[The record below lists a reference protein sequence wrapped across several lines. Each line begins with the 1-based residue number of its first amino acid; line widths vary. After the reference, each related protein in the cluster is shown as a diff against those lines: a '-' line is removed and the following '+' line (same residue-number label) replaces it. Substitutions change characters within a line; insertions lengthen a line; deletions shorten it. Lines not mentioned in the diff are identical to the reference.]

1 LKESDTDVSPD
12 RLLEEGL
19 TLYGLGKVGEAVDI
33 WKRVLEIS
41 PEHPLALEYIDIAG
55 EDLNVPPLASQ
66 AVAPLSGG
74 VSQNAGETYAND
86 LRKGISLMKEERFE
100 DAQSAF
106 LSAAAKK
113 RDEPSVHGYNLLAG
127 AHRVGKYIGVIGD
140 LGAVPK
146 LAQSLD
152 SIKTMNIS
160 KEAGFILSFVDGII
174 PYEDILALARMDR
187 LDAMGH
193 LAQLIEKGAIRSL

>member
-1 LKESDTDVSPD
+1 MKESDTDVSPD

-33 WKRVLEIS
+33 WKKVLEIA
-41 PEHPLALEYIDIAG
+41 PEHPLALEYLGIAG
-55 EDLNVPPLASQ
+55 EDLKEGGRP
-66 AVAPLSGG
+66 APLSDG
-74 VSQNAGETYAND
+74 VSPNAGETYAND

-106 LSAAAKK
+106 LAAAAKK

-127 AHRVGKYIGVIGD
+127 AHRVEKYIGVIGD
-140 LGAVPK
+140 LGRVPK

-152 SIKTMNIS
+152 SIKTMDIS

-193 LAQLIEKGAIRSL
+193 LAQLIEKGAIMNAEL